1 MATAANHIP
10 NIYTKTMLGVVSLTI
25 VIFALFIVKAFVRRT
40 WQKKFAAAVLLLIGS
55 LVVLARSLIAIGED
69 TTCTQPIIRATLI
82 IQSIAQNGAY
92 WIFSKSLWDD
102 ALRLQDLMGENFSFF
117 FSKGSRIAVSIVFWT
132 LLSFSLLCN
141 YVYQESLQLLG

>member
-1 MATAANHIP
+1 
-10 NIYTKTMLGVVSLTI
+10 MLGVVSLTI

-40 WQKKFAAAVLLLIGS
+40 WQKKFTAAVLLLIGS

-102 ALRLQDLMGENFSFF
+102 SLRLQDLMGENSLFL
-117 FSKGSRIAVSIVFWT
+117 SKGSRIAVSIVFWT

-141 YVYQESLQLLG
+141 YVYQES

>member
-1 MATAANHIP
+1 MATTANHIP

-40 WQKKFAAAVLLLIGS
+40 WQKKFTAAVLLLIGS

-102 ALRLQDLMGENFSFF
+102 ALRLQDLMGENSFF
-117 FSKGSRIAVSIVFWT
+117 LSKGSRIAVSIVFWT

-141 YVYQESLQLLG
+141 YVYQES